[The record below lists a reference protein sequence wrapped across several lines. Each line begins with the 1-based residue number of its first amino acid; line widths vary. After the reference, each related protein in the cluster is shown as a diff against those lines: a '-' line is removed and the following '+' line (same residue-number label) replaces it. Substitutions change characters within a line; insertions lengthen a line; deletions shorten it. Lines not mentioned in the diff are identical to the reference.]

1 MIDKML
7 EELDG
12 NSWEELCQK
21 CYKYRYN
28 TENYREVPAKY
39 LGDGGIEGFTST
51 GIVNQCYFPEGCYDD
66 NKYYSCLREKITTDT
81 NKMLEPRYKKIL
93 ISLGVPPIKEW
104 HFLIPKYR
112 DKRILEHAT
121 KISQKIRDKVK
132 NDLSLKEYIDENF
145 QIIVQDAH
153 NLSKEIY
160 NLQRVNALS
169 QKINFS
175 LEDENIDWNN
185 CASEKRIA
193 ITKKISAT
201 IKNEVQREKFI
212 SMYVTAYL
220 KGIVLMNKISESHKE
235 LYADLQITINSYKKR
250 AEHITGFNA
259 DISKNNEIFLDIVNG
274 FRNELKESYTN
285 IDDTTIDEI
294 CYDLIGTWLADCS
307 LWFVME

>member
-12 NSWEELCQK
+12 NSWEKLCQK

-51 GIVNQCYFPEGCYDD
+51 GIVNQCYFPEGSYDD
-66 NKYYSCLREKITTDT
+66 EKYYSYLRRKINDDT
-81 NKMLEPRYKKIL
+81 NKMINPNYKKVL

-112 DKRILEHAT
+112 DRRILTYAAE
-121 KISQKIRDKVK
+121 KSCEIRDKVK

-175 LEDENIDWNN
+175 LDDEDIDWNN
-185 CASEKRIA
+185 CDSEKRVA

-259 DISKNNEIFLDIVNG
+259 DISKNNEIFLNIVNG
-274 FRNELKESYTN
+274 FRSELKETYTN

-307 LWFVME
+307 LWLVME